1 MSTQIH
7 TYGIPLGTEI
17 CKKNLYLSVIEKNL
31 RNNDNFKM
39 F

>member
-17 CKKNLYLSVIEKNL
+17 CKNNLYLSVIEKK
-31 RNNDNFKM
+31 FKK
-39 F
+39 